1 MRVVVC
7 NELGPLDA
15 IKVEERPAPSA
26 GVGQVVVDLRAAG
39 VNFVDGLICEGKYQM
54 KPAVPYVPGG
64 EIAGVVSSI
73 GDGVT
78 ALEVGQRVMA
88 MTGFGAFAEQQAVS
102 VASVRPIP
110 DRLTFAQA
118 AAFIQSYSTAWYTLT
133 RRTVVAPGEWVLVLG
148 AGGGIGLA
156 AIDVSVALGA
166 RVIAAASSQ
175 QKLAAATSMGATAT
189 VAYENEDLKT
199 RVRELTDGGVDV
211 VVDPVG
217 GRHSEPALRAT
228 KSFGRLCVIGFASG
242 PIASV
247 PLNQV
252 LLHNRTVVGV
262 DWGAWAMGNLDRNAE
277 LLDELIVMVNE
288 GRLHPASPEER
299 PLADA
304 AAVMAGLL
312 DRSQGGKVVL
322 VP

>member
-7 NELGPLDA
+7 NELGPLDNVT
-15 IKVEERPAPSA
+15 IEQRPAPRA

-39 VNFVDGLICEGKYQM
+39 VNFVDGLICQGKYQM

-64 EIAGVVSSI
+64 EIAGIVSSV

-88 MTGFGAFAEQQAVS
+88 MTGFGAFAEQQTVS
-102 VASVRPIP
+102 VASIRPIP
-110 DRLTFAQA
+110 DSMTFGQA

-166 RVIAAASSQ
+166 RVIAAASSP
-175 QKLAAATSMGATAT
+175 QKLAAATAMGATAT
-189 VAYENEDLKT
+189 VSYEDEDLKS

-252 LLHNRTVVGV
+252 LLHNRTIVGV

-277 LLDELIVMVNE
+277 LLDELIAMVNE
-288 GRLHPASPEER
+288 GRLHPSSPQER
-299 PLADA
+299 PFDEA
-304 AAVMAGLL
+304 AGVMAGLL
-312 DRSQGGKVVL
+312 DRTLGGKVVL
-322 VP
+322 VA